1 MKTRILFLLL
11 VIAVLASPL
20 LSHAR
25 EVVLP
30 AGTLLNCTLD
40 EPNFSSATV
49 SVGDPFL
56 CHPRNIQM
64 FGQGIFPRG
73 AYLVGHLE
81 AEKDPGHFWGR
92 GYLKLSFDRIGLA
105 STDLPLPGK
114 VIAVKGYKV
123 DREGK
128 IIGKGHA
135 TRDTVE
141 WLLPPLWPWKVLM
154 LPARGPRPT
163 LKGETRITMRLMD
176 DVTIPLPD
184 GPGRSPFGDPRGSL
198 SVPSFRDPRTVPN
211 TQRFS
216 EEPASAKQSAPEA
229 PAAPAASSVVVET
242 APVVRELAVSA
253 VAPQLAPA
261 PLLSSAPPADN
272 GWRHF
277 GTPRST
283 SSTTLFA
290 MKEGTVL
297 AVTSYRRDQEV
308 LSYVL
313 TSGVAGTLDLRDVDW
328 AMTTQLNQERG
339 IRVALGSSGVAYH

>member
-1 MKTRILFLLL
+1 MKTRILFLFLL
-11 VIAVLASPL
+11 IAVLASPL

-81 AEKDPGHFWGR
+81 AEKDPGHFWGK

-114 VIAVKGYKV
+114 VIAVKGFKV

-198 SVPSFRDPRTVPN
+198 NIPSFHDPRTQP
-211 TQRFS
+211 TPS
-216 EEPASAKQSAPEA
+216 SYLEPATAARQITPEA
-229 PAAPAASSVVVET
+229 PVTPATANTVTET
-242 APVVRELAVSA
+242 APVVRELALTATVMTT
-253 VAPQLAPA
+253 
-261 PLLSSAPPADN
+261 APPVASRTSDN

-277 GTPRST
+277 GPPRST
-283 SSTTLFA
+283 SATTLFA

-297 AVTSYRRDQEV
+297 AVTSYRREQQM

-313 TSGVAGTLDLRDVDW
+313 TSGAAGTLDLRDVDW
-328 AMTTQLNQERG
+328 AVTTQLNQERG
-339 IRVALGSSGVAYH
+339 VRVALGSGGAAYH